1 MRCFITDRYEVRL
14 STRLFVGNL
23 PPRLCFPELEDL
35 FTPFGTILS
44 AELMT
49 DPTTGRS
56 RGFGFVEMESLDAAE
71 AAIAALQGFTMEGQ
85 ALNVNEAKLSRGM
98 VAPRGGGERPAPSN
112 TERPTSSPGRAW
124 GVRLFVGNLPYTAK
138 AADLTTL
145 FTEVGTVAA
154 VSLIT
159 DRNTGQSKG
168 FAFVDM
174 GSKDEAAAAIK
185 RFDGQEALGRLLKV
199 NEARPPERRSGGGVS
214 FGGGRR

>member
-1 MRCFITDRYEVRL
+1 L

-49 DPTTGRS
+49 DPTSGRS
-56 RGFGFVEMESLDAAE
+56 RGFGFVEMESADAAQ
-71 AAIAALQGFTMEGQ
+71 AAIAALQGLTMEGQ
-85 ALNVNEAKLSRGM
+85 VLNVNEAKLSRGM
-98 VAPRGGGERPAPSN
+98 AAPRGGGERPPPST
-112 TERPTSSPGRAW
+112 TERPVSSPGRAW
-124 GVRLFVGNLPYTAK
+124 GVRLFVGNLPYTAT

-145 FTEVGTVAA
+145 FGEVGK
-154 VSLIT
+154 VSSVSVVT
-159 DRNTGQSKG
+159 DRGTGQSKG

-174 GSKDEAAAAIK
+174 GSKEEAAAAIK

-199 NEARPPERRSGGGVS
+199 NEARPQERRSGGGFS

>member
-1 MRCFITDRYEVRL
+1 
-14 STRLFVGNL
+14 
-23 PPRLCFPELEDL
+23 
-35 FTPFGTILS
+35 
-44 AELMT
+44 
-49 DPTTGRS
+49 
-56 RGFGFVEMESLDAAE
+56 
-71 AAIAALQGFTMEGQ
+71 
-85 ALNVNEAKLSRGM
+85 
-98 VAPRGGGERPAPSN
+98 
-112 TERPTSSPGRAW
+112 
-124 GVRLFVGNLPYTAK
+124 LFVGNLPYTAK
-138 AADLTTL
+138 ATDLTTL

>member
-1 MRCFITDRYEVRL
+1 
-14 STRLFVGNL
+14 LFVGNL

-56 RGFGFVEMESLDAAE
+56 RGFGFVEMESADAAQ
-71 AAIAALQGFTMEGQ
+71 AAIAALQGFALEGQ
-85 ALNVNEAKLSRGM
+85 TLNVNEAKLSRGLG
-98 VAPRGGGERPAPSN
+98 APRGGGERPAAAP
-112 TERPTSSPGRAW
+112 TERSVSSPGRAW

-138 AADLTTL
+138 AADLETL
-145 FTEVGTVAA
+145 FTEVGKVTTVS
-154 VSLIT
+154 VVT
-159 DRNTGQSKG
+159 DRGTGQSKG
-168 FAFVDM
+168 FAFVEM

-185 RFDGQEALGRLLKV
+185 RFDGQEAFGRMLKV
-199 NEARPPERRSGGGVS
+199 NEARPPERRFGGGSS

>member
-1 MRCFITDRYEVRL
+1 
-14 STRLFVGNL
+14 LFVGNL

-56 RGFGFVEMESLDAAE
+56 RGFGFVEMESMEAAH
-71 AAIAALQGFTMEGQ
+71 AAIAALEGVTLEGQ
-85 ALNVNEAKLSRGM
+85 ALKVNEAKLSRGM
-98 VAPRGGGERPAPSN
+98 VAPRGGGERPAPAN
-112 TERPTSSPGRAW
+112 MERPASSPSRAW
-124 GVRLFVGNLPYTAK
+124 GVRLFVGNLPYTAT

-145 FTEVGTVAA
+145 FTEVGKVVA

-174 GSKDEAAAAIK
+174 GSKEEAAAAIK
-185 RFDGQEALGRLLKV
+185 RFDNQEALGRLLKV
-199 NEARPPERRSGGGVS
+199 NEARPPERRSGGGGS

>member
-1 MRCFITDRYEVRL
+1 
-14 STRLFVGNL
+14 
-23 PPRLCFPELEDL
+23 
-35 FTPFGTILS
+35 
-44 AELMT
+44 MT

-56 RGFGFVEMESLDAAE
+56 RGFGFVEMESMDAAE

-85 ALNVNEAKLSRGM
+85 ALNVNEAKPSRGM
-98 VAPRGGGERPAPSN
+98 GAPRGGGERPAPSA
-112 TERPTSSPGRAW
+112 TERPASSSGRA
-124 GVRLFVGNLPYTAK
+124 GSVRLFVGNLPYTAK
-138 AADLTTL
+138 AADVTTL
-145 FTEVGTVAA
+145 FTAVGTVAT

-174 GSKDEAAAAIK
+174 GSKEEAAAAIK
-185 RFDGQEALGRLLKV
+185 RFDGQEAWGRLLKV

>member
-1 MRCFITDRYEVRL
+1 
-14 STRLFVGNL
+14 
-23 PPRLCFPELEDL
+23 
-35 FTPFGTILS
+35 
-44 AELMT
+44 
-49 DPTTGRS
+49 
-56 RGFGFVEMESLDAAE
+56 
-71 AAIAALQGFTMEGQ
+71 
-85 ALNVNEAKLSRGM
+85 
-98 VAPRGGGERPAPSN
+98 
-112 TERPTSSPGRAW
+112 
-124 GVRLFVGNLPYTAK
+124 VRLFVGNLHTAK